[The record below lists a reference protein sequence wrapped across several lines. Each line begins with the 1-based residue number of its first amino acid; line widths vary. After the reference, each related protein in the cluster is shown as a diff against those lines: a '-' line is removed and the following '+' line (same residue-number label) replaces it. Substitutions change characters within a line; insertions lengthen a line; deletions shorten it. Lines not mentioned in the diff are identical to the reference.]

1 MRLKISEPSPTE
13 LRVVLS
19 LPPGQQFFVSLIGLF
34 FAAIGAAFIFFS
46 LPHTDFLTLDR
57 QGSRVLAWKS
67 QALAGRWPLN
77 SARTAFG
84 TNIAATV
91 VEQED
96 EGSFTYQ
103 TVLEGDGGRWYLGKS
118 LSNRAEPQAL
128 ADGINRFLAD
138 KSARHFERQKAT
150 WWWFMLPFGLGGL
163 IVGLAVM
170 AFGCHQDRWH
180 FSRLGD
186 EAVCCRF
193 FVLWWKTRRW
203 PLRDFRRAYVY
214 RHTDKESDTF
224 NNVRLELRDGTW
236 VEMCTASHQLNT
248 TEALEGQVD
257 RINRFLGAPPQPV
270 QVVDDRGPLPDPAEV
285 EKQIQQL
292 AEKHPRMAGLL
303 RRLVQW
309 AYSQRDRRR

>member
-34 FAAIGAAFIFFS
+34 FAAIGCVFIFSS

-57 QGSRVLAWKS
+57 QGDRVLAWKS

-84 TNIAATV
+84 PNAAAGV
-91 VEQED
+91 VEHED

-118 LSNRAEPQAL
+118 LPNRAEPQAL
-128 ADGINRFLAD
+128 ADGINRFLTD
-138 KSARHFERQKAT
+138 KAARHFAWQKAT
-150 WWWFMLPFGLGGL
+150 WWWFMLPFGFLGTA
-163 IVGLAVM
+163 VGLAVM

-186 EAVCCRF
+186 EARCYRF
-193 FVLWWKTRRW
+193 FVLWGKTRRW
-203 PLRDFRRAYVY
+203 PLRDIRRAYVY
-214 RHTDKESDTF
+214 RHTDKEGDTF
-224 NNVRLELRDGTW
+224 NNVRLELRGGEP
-236 VEMCTASHQLNT
+236 VELCTASHQMAT
-248 TEALEGQVD
+248 TTALGEQVE
-257 RINRFLGAPPQPV
+257 RINRFLGAPSQPV
-270 QVVDDRGPLPDPAEV
+270 QLVDDRGPLPDPAEV

-292 AEKHPRMAGLL
+292 AENHPRMAGLL
-303 RRLVQW
+303 RRFVQW
-309 AYSQRDRRR
+309 AYSKRNRGR